1 MPRKKRFPGGPDPCR
16 GVLGPR
22 DWALDFSAVND
33 DNGKTMWNIHPKTL
47 VVDPNGESK
56 PVQYKHCGGIFCL

>member
-1 MPRKKRFPGGPDPCR
+1 MFSLKKIHAKKKKRFPGGPDPCR

-33 DNGKTMWNIHPKTL
+33 DNGKTM
-47 VVDPNGESK
+47 
-56 PVQYKHCGGIFCL
+56 